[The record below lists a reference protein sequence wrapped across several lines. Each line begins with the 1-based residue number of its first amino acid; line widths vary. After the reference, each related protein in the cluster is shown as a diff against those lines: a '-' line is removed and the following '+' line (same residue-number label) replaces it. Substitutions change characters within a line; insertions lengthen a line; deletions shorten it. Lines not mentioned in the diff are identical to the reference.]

1 MLLFL
6 KQGKKSNNNNNKEY
20 QFFCHLL
27 KRKWQKKSLMQESE
41 FLKQN
46 QKTNFQRSL

>member
-1 MLLFL
+1 MFLFL

-20 QFFCHLL
+20 QFLSFV
-27 KRKWQKKSLMQESE
+27 KKKMTKKSLMQESE